1 MVILMNIDMVRKRK
15 LLIIL
20 FLIMIISFIVGC
32 LFISI
37 LSDNNQELVKD
48 SINSYFDGV
57 SKGSFTYLKSLYSM
71 MTSNLILT
79 IFTWIMG
86 ISIIGVLL
94 VSLILIY
101 KSFIVGFSFTSILYT
116 YGFKGVFVAGIYI
129 IPEIINLFV
138 TFLVVYYSISFSVL
152 LFNNLFR
159 KKEFNKRVVVTRY
172 LKLLIITIGINIIS
186 SLISVFLIPNILRLF

>member
-1 MVILMNIDMVRKRK
+1 MNIDMVRKRK

>member
-1 MVILMNIDMVRKRK
+1 MNIDMVRKRK

-48 SINSYFDGV
+48 SINSYFEGV

-101 KSFIVGFSFTSILYT
+101 KSFIVGLSFTSILYT
-116 YGFKGVFVAGIYI
+116 YGFKGVLVAGIYI

-138 TFLVVYYSISFSVL
+138 TFLVVYLVINNFYVEVSI
-152 LFNNLFR
+152 
-159 KKEFNKRVVVTRY
+159 
-172 LKLLIITIGINIIS
+172 
-186 SLISVFLIPNILRLF
+186 

>member
-1 MVILMNIDMVRKRK
+1 MNIDMVRKRK

-48 SINSYFDGV
+48 SINSYFEGV

-71 MTSNLILT
+71 ITSNLILT

-116 YGFKGVFVAGIYI
+116 YGFKGVLVAGIYI

-172 LKLLIITIGINIIS
+172 LKLLIITVGINIIS

>member
-1 MVILMNIDMVRKRK
+1 MNIDMVRKRK

-48 SINSYFDGV
+48 SINSYFEGV

-116 YGFKGVFVAGIYI
+116 YGFKGVLVAGIYI

-159 KKEFNKRVVVTRY
+159 KKEFNKRVVVIRY
-172 LKLLIITIGINIIS
+172 LKLLIITVGINIIS